1 MALVGCGGGGDDEP
15 ATTSSVADVAP
26 TRLQFLVQADQ
37 ICTSSEAQ
45 IEASADELA
54 SQKGRPDPDEV
65 SRVALRIAVPALES
79 EVRAIEALGAPK
91 GDEAEVQAILDATEK
106 GIEQIKA
113 DPRALA
119 DRPPPALRE
128 AQKLASAYGS
138 RECGFR

>member
-1 MALVGCGGGGDDEP
+1 MCIRD
-15 ATTSSVADVAP
+15 
-26 TRLQFLVQADQ
+26 
-37 ICTSSEAQ
+37 SSEAQ

-54 SQKGRPDPDEV
+54 NQKGGPDPAEV

-91 GDEAEVQAILDATEK
+91 GDEPKVQAILDATEE
-106 GIEQIKA
+106 GIDQIKA
-113 DPRALA
+113 NPGGLA
-119 DRPPPALRE
+119 DGPPPALRE